1 MKIIYIAGF
10 AALALGGCVS
20 SSAEHAG
27 KKATYANET
36 TVQTNEAGEEVIC
49 RKKVET
55 GSRLRATKRCAT
67 QAEWDAYD
75 DEVKKRMKDMTHAR
89 STKGV

>member
-1 MKIIYIAGF
+1 MKIIYAVGF
-10 AALALGGCVS
+10 VALGLTGCAS
-20 SSAEHAG
+20 SSAEYSG

-36 TVQTNEAGEEVIC
+36 TTETNEAGEEVIC
-49 RKKVET
+49 RKKIAT
-55 GSRLRATKRCAT
+55 GSRVRATKRCAT
-67 QAEWDAYD
+67 QAEWDSYD

>member
-1 MKIIYIAGF
+1 MIKVLLVATAGL
-10 AALALGGCVS
+10 ALAGCAS
-20 SSAEHAG
+20 SSAEYAG

-36 TVQTNEAGEEVIC
+36 TTETNEAGEEVIC
-49 RKKVET
+49 RKKIAT
-55 GSRLRATKRCAT
+55 GSRVRATKRCAT
-67 QAEWDAYD
+67 QAEWDTYD